1 MATLETRLYEGD
13 RAREVLENEVFQR
26 VFDDIEKE
34 WTDAWKK
41 SPQRDVEARER
52 IHLAISML
60 AKIKACLTRTL
71 ETGTQA
77 KLDLQHRQTLAD
89 RARDWIGMR

>member
-1 MATLETRLYEGD
+1 MATLEKRLYKGD
-13 RAREVLENEVFQR
+13 RAREVLENEVFQQ
-26 VFDDIEKE
+26 VFTDIEQE
-34 WTDAWKK
+34 WTEVWKK

-60 AKIKACLTRTL
+60 AKVKACLQTTL
-71 ETGTQA
+71 ETGTLA

-89 RARDWIGMR
+89 RAKDWLGRK